1 MKTLLWQHL
10 PCDEAQAATLAAALE
25 VHPTI
30 ARLLCMRGFSDP
42 ALAHRFL
49 NPSLEHLNDPFRLA
63 DMDKAIP
70 RLERALAQREKIA
83 IHGDYDVDGITST
96 VILRRALEMLGGDVI
111 HFLPERMRDGYG
123 LQPAA
128 IERLHAQGVR
138 LIVSV
143 DCGIR
148 AGEAARRAKE
158 LGVDLII
165 TDHHEPEG
173 TLPDAL
179 AVINPKRPDCTYPDK
194 YLAGVGVALK
204 VVQALS
210 DRAGRSKWLPAFV
223 KIAAIGTLADVVPL
237 VGENRVIARL
247 GLASLSKGPH
257 AVGLRALL
265 DACGLAGKTIDS
277 YHVGFMIAPRV
288 NAAGRM
294 STPDIAA
301 RLLLATD
308 EALGDEARLLA
319 QQLCD
324 ENTRRQ
330 QEEAELVTQAK
341 KAIETDPAVGAHNV
355 LVVGGLGW
363 HRGVIGIA
371 ASKLVD
377 TYHKPSI
384 VLSIDGDVAHG
395 SCRSIP
401 DFDLLAALEHCADLF
416 VKFGGHKQAAGLTM
430 EAGRVPEFRA
440 RINAYADEV
449 IEPDQLRPR
458 LRIDAPL
465 SLKGITH
472 DLVRG
477 LDLLGPFGL
486 ANPRPVF
493 YAAGV
498 EIVDGPRSIKERHL
512 KMTFAQDGRRFRAIA
527 WRAAERA
534 DFLEKNRGGMQLAFS
549 LDKNEFQGETY
560 LELNVADFKDLADTG
575 ERPHAAVAGA
585 AVSGPAGAAPR
596 SD

>member
-1 MKTLLWQHL
+1 MKHLLWHHL
-10 PCDEAQAATLAAALE
+10 ACDDTQAASLAAALN

-30 ARLLCMRGFSDP
+30 ARLLCLRGLGNPEAAS
-42 ALAHRFL
+42 RFL
-49 NPSLEHLNDPFRLA
+49 HPSLEHLHDPFKLA
-63 DMDKAIP
+63 DMDKAVP

-128 IERLHAQGVR
+128 IERLHAQGVS

-148 AGEAARRAKE
+148 SAEAAQRARE

-173 TLPDAL
+173 TIPAAL

-204 VVQALS
+204 LVQALC
-210 DRAGRSKWLPAFV
+210 DRAGKSKWLPAFV

-247 GLASLSKGPH
+247 GLESLSKGPH
-257 AVGLRALL
+257 SVGLRSLL
-265 DACGLAGKTIDS
+265 DACGLNGKTIDS

-308 EALGDEARLLA
+308 EAMGDEARSLA

-324 ENTRRQ
+324 ENLRRQ
-330 QEEAELVTQAK
+330 TEEAELVTQAK

-384 VLSIDGDVAHG
+384 VLSVDGDVAHG

-430 EAGRVPEFRA
+430 DASRVPEFRA

-465 SLKGITH
+465 SLKAITH

-477 LDLLGPFGL
+477 LDLLAPWGL

-493 YAAGV
+493 HASGV
-498 EIVDGPRSIKERHL
+498 EIVDGPRTIKERHL

-527 WRAAERA
+527 WRAVERA
-534 DFLEKNRGGMQLAFS
+534 AFLESNRSGVNLAFS

-560 LELNVADFKDLADTG
+560 LELSVADFKGLAD
-575 ERPHAAVAGA
+575 
-585 AVSGPAGAAPR
+585 
-596 SD
+596 